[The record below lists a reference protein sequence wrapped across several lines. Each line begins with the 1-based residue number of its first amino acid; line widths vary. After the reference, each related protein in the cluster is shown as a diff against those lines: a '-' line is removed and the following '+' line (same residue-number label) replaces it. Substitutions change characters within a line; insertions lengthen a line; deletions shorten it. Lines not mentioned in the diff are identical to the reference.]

1 MRLDAIAAEL
11 RPRTAWEATDLG
23 VAMVRRW
30 FGSVYRA
37 WFVLALPLFLL
48 LHLLCWG
55 NWWLIPWLLW
65 WLKPLLDRPPL
76 YVLGHALFGDAPDRR
91 RLGRELPGLLR
102 RQALAALTLRRFDP
116 ARSFH
121 LPVAQLEGL
130 SGQARRQRLRDLG
143 QLGRGPAM
151 WLTVVCANLEIA
163 LDFALVALAWMLIP
177 EVVALEFFDLLDDSD
192 AWGQLWLNAVGFCGM
207 SLVEPFYV
215 AAGFALYLNRRTWL
229 EAWDLELGF
238 RRLAARL
245 ARAGRAAAVVLVG
258 LALGGGL
265 FVIPSVGFTAETS
278 PSVEGGSMVVKSL
291 CDQQRAREAELA
303 GAVSPV
309 KRALAETLRE
319 PELQTCE
326 TRERWRFRDDDPPA
340 APSRP
345 HSPNDELA
353 RWFAAVV
360 ESALW
365 FALGVG
371 VVMAGG
377 WLWRQTPRALGP
389 RQRRVT
395 ATKVSPMLGRNALA
409 ASPDAGLGA
418 DAWRLWT
425 RGQPRE
431 ALRVLY
437 QGSLAGLA
445 TRHGLP
451 VAASATEDEGLRLAA
466 AHLTDPKL
474 LGFLRQLTR
483 VWQATAYAHRPP
495 DEADAR
501 RLCEEWP
508 RHFTTAGE
516 PPT

>member
-1 MRLDAIAAEL
+1 MRLDAITAEL

-23 VAMVRRW
+23 AAMARRW
-30 FGSVYRA
+30 FGPIYRA
-37 WFVLALPLFLL
+37 WLVLALPLFVL

-76 YVLGHALFGDAPDRR
+76 YVLGHALFGESPDHRQFR
-91 RLGRELPGLLR
+91 RELPGLLR

-116 ARSFH
+116 ARSFS
-121 LPVAQLEGL
+121 LPVTQLEEL

-143 QLGRGPAM
+143 QPGRGPAI
-151 WLTVVCANLEIA
+151 WLTVVCANLEIG
-163 LDFALVALAWMLIP
+163 LDFALVILVWMLIP
-177 EVVALEFFDLLDDSD
+177 EFVALEFFDLLDDSGP
-192 AWGQLWLNAVGFCGM
+192 WGQLWLNTVGFCGM

-245 ARAGRAAAVVLVG
+245 ARTGRAVAVLGLAVLAVVPLDGFAADAPPQPNPPPPSGREVLVK
-258 LALGGGL
+258 A
-265 FVIPSVGFTAETS
+265 
-278 PSVEGGSMVVKSL
+278 L
-291 CDQQRAREAELA
+291 CDQRREREAELA

-326 TRERWRFRDDDPPA
+326 TQERWRWRDDDPPRD
-340 APSRP
+340 PLRLRSP
-345 HSPNDELA
+345 HEA
-353 RWFAAVV
+353 GRWFAAVI
-360 ESALW
+360 EYALW
-365 FALGVG
+365 FALGVF
-371 VVMAGG
+371 VAMAGG
-377 WLWRQTPRALGP
+377 WLWRQPPRASGP
-389 RQRRVT
+389 PRRR
-395 ATKVSPMLGRNALA
+395 AAARPSPIRSWNGFA
-409 ASPDAGLGA
+409 APPDSGLGA
-418 DAWRLWT
+418 DAWRLWSA
-425 RGQPRE
+425 GQPRE

-437 QGSLAGLA
+437 QGSLVGLA

-451 VAASATEDEGLRLAA
+451 VAASATEEDCLRLVAA
-466 AHLTDPKL
+466 RLSDPEL
-474 LGFLRQLTR
+474 LGFFCRLTH

-495 DEADAR
+495 AEADAR

-508 RHFTTAGE
+508 RHFAAADGL
-516 PPT
+516 PP

>member
-30 FGSVYRA
+30 VGPVYRA
-37 WFVLALPLFLL
+37 WFALALPLFLL

-55 NWWLIPWLLW
+55 HWELIPWLLW

-76 YVLGHALFGDAPDRR
+76 YVLGHALFGDPPDRR
-91 RLGRELPGLLR
+91 QFWRDLPGLLR

-116 ARSFH
+116 ARSFN
-121 LPVAQLEGL
+121 LPVVQLEGL

-143 QLGRGPAM
+143 QPGRGPAL

-163 LDFALVALAWMLIP
+163 LDFALIALVWMLIP

-192 AWGQLWLNAVGFCGM
+192 AWGQLWLNVVGLCGM

-245 ARAGRAAAVVLVG
+245 ARTGRVAAVVLVG
-258 LALGGGL
+258 LALGSGL
-265 FVIPSVGFTAETS
+265 FAMPSVGFAAEGS
-278 PSVEGGSMVVKSL
+278 PPAEGGAMVVKSL
-291 CDQQRAREAELA
+291 CDQRRAREAELA
-303 GAVSPV
+303 GAASPIQ
-309 KRALAETLRE
+309 RALAETLRE
-319 PELQTCE
+319 PELQICAIQ
-326 TRERWRFRDDDPPA
+326 ERWRFRDDDSPDE
-340 APSRP
+340 PSRP
-345 HSPNDELA
+345 RSPNDDLA

-360 ESALW
+360 EYALW
-365 FALGVG
+365 FALGVF
-371 VVMAGG
+371 VAMAGW
-377 WLWRQTPRALGP
+377 WLWRQKPRVRGS
-389 RQRRVT
+389 RRRRV
-395 ATKVSPMLGRNALA
+395 APKAPPLLGRNECAGP
-409 ASPDAGLGA
+409 PDAGLGA

-425 RGQPRE
+425 AGQPRE

-451 VAASATEDEGLRLAA
+451 VSASATEDECLRLAA
-466 AHLTDPKL
+466 VHLADLEL
-474 LGFLRQLTR
+474 LDFLRQLTR

-495 DEADAR
+495 DAADAR

-508 RHFTTAGE
+508 RRFAPAGG
-516 PPT
+516 PSA